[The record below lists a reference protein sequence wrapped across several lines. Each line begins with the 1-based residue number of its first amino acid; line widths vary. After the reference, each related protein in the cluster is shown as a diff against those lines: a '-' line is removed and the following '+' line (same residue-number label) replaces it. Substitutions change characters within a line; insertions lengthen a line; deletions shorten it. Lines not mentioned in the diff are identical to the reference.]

1 MKFLDQAKIFVKS
14 GDGGGGCVSFRR
26 EKYIERGGPD
36 GGDGGDGG
44 HIILKAV
51 ANLNTLIDYRYQQH
65 FKAER
70 GHHGMGRNRSG
81 RKGKD
86 LVLEVPVGT
95 QILAD
100 DKKTVLFDLTQQDEE
115 IILCRGGRGG
125 KGNTHFKSS
134 VNQAP
139 RQASQGTSG
148 EEMWIWLQMK
158 LIADVGLLGMP
169 NAGKSTFLRC
179 VSRARP
185 KVADYPFTTLHPQL
199 GVVYVADHEYVVA
212 DIPGL
217 IEGAHTG
224 TGLGTRFLGHVER
237 CSVLLHLVDATE
249 DDIVGRYETIR
260 SELKEY
266 GKDLWDR
273 PEIIALN
280 KIDALTQDKILEK
293 TSLLK
298 QATNQPVHAI
308 SAISNIGVKPVLEEL
323 LKYVLKEKG
332 ENND

>member
-14 GDGGGGCVSFRR
+14 GDGGDGCVSFRR

-36 GGDGGDGG
+36 GGDGGNGG
-44 HIILKAV
+44 HVIIRTV
-51 ANLNTLIDYRYQQH
+51 DNLNTLIDYRYQQH
-65 FKAER
+65 FKSER
-70 GHHGMGRNRSG
+70 GHHGMGRNRFG

-86 LVLEVPVGT
+86 LILEVPVGT
-95 QILAD
+95 QVLAD
-100 DKKTVLFDLTQQDEE
+100 DKKTVLFDLTKKDDE
-115 IILCRGGRGG
+115 IILCHGGRGG
-125 KGNTHFKSS
+125 KGNTHFKTS
-134 VNQAP
+134 VNRAP
-139 RQASQGTSG
+139 RTAGSGTSG

-169 NAGKSTFLRC
+169 NAGKSTFLSS

-217 IEGAHTG
+217 IEGAHMG

-237 CSVLLHLVDATE
+237 CSVLLHIIDATE
-249 DDIVGRYETIR
+249 EDVVDRYKTIR
-260 SELKEY
+260 NELKEY
-266 GKDLWDR
+266 SEELSNR
-273 PEIIALN
+273 PEIIAIN
-280 KIDALTQDKILEK
+280 KIDSLTEDVILEK

-298 QATNQPVHAI
+298 KATKQTIYPI
-308 SAISNIGVKPVLEEL
+308 SAVANTGVRAVLEEL

-332 ENND
+332 EDK

>member
-14 GDGGGGCVSFRR
+14 GDGGDGCVSFRR

-36 GGDGGDGG
+36 GGDGGNGG
-44 HIILKAV
+44 HIIIKAV
-51 ANLNTLIDYRYQQH
+51 DNLNTLIDYRYQQH
-65 FKAER
+65 FKSER
-70 GHHGMGRNRSG
+70 GHHGMGRNRFG

-86 LVLEVPVGT
+86 LILEVPVGT
-95 QILAD
+95 QVLAD
-100 DKKTVLFDLTQQDEE
+100 DKKTVLFDLTKIDDE
-115 IILCRGGRGG
+115 IILCHGGRGG
-125 KGNTHFKSS
+125 KGNTHFKTS
-134 VNQAP
+134 VNRAP
-139 RQASQGTSG
+139 RHFSAGTSG

-169 NAGKSTFLRC
+169 NAGKSTFLRS

-199 GVVYVADHEYVVA
+199 GVVYVAEHEFVIA

-217 IEGAHTG
+217 IEGAHMG

-237 CSVLLHLVDATE
+237 CSVLLHIIDVTE
-249 DDIVGRYETIR
+249 EDIAGRYKTIR
-260 SELKEY
+260 NELKEY
-266 GKDLWDR
+266 SKELSQR

-280 KIDALTQDKILEK
+280 KIDSLTHDKILEK
-293 TSLLK
+293 TALLSK
-298 QATNQPVHAI
+298 ETGQIIYAM
-308 SAISNIGVKPVLEEL
+308 SAVANTGVRPVLEEL

-332 ENND
+332 ENK